1 VTLLNRSYMRPLY
14 WTTAGRF
21 LIGLGLVMMVLGSL
35 VLKKIVS
42 FRG

>member
-1 VTLLNRSYMRPLY
+1 MRPLY
-14 WTTAGRF
+14 WTKAGHF
-21 LIGLGLVMMVLGSL
+21 LIVLGLVMMGLGSL

>member
-1 VTLLNRSYMRPLY
+1 
-14 WTTAGRF
+14 
-21 LIGLGLVMMVLGSL
+21 LIVLGLVMMGLGSL

>member
-1 VTLLNRSYMRPLY
+1 MHPLY
-14 WTTAGRF
+14 FTTAGRF
-21 LIGLGLVMMVLGSL
+21 LIGLGLVMMMLGSL